1 MIRFYQILVDSVT
14 VGSPLRVFDPPQGTL
29 RTLLKSPLAV
39 SDIMHVRFYG
49 GIGPNLCH
57 GFSHIDTTRIDLVG
71 YKVSLWGKQ
80 NLRSPVCP
88 GIVSELYPE
97 WNRDHILEFYPPL
110 RVGTWIFLVSQPDG
124 SVLRKEGRSPM
135 IMNAKNFPGI
145 FRFLL
150 CFSVIYSMLAWCSDI
165 AASDNARRPY
175 VPLTRTACRS
185 SIDTRRSSPGDTDG
199 CSPWIHGL
207 SGRQD
212 PGGVA

>member
-1 MIRFYQILVDSVT
+1 MQSDRLAGIDKPTPLSISAEGCFRRGGVLDGSDTHEREGKGASVMRRKIPVLVSLTFLMVSCGLNPFNSDKPDPDDRFYQILVDSVT

-124 SVLRKEGRSPM
+124 SVLRKEAVVR
-135 IMNAKNFPGI
+135 
-145 FRFLL
+145 
-150 CFSVIYSMLAWCSDI
+150 
-165 AASDNARRPY
+165 
-175 VPLTRTACRS
+175 
-185 SIDTRRSSPGDTDG
+185 
-199 CSPWIHGL
+199 
-207 SGRQD
+207 
-212 PGGVA
+212 